1 MDVEVESLTVV
12 NVDNGTDGN
21 HCRRSMQKIR
31 TAEAKMTKESHC
43 CCYMPRDARGLRH
56 SKLRTGVAS

>member
-21 HCRRSMQKIR
+21 HCRRSMQKIC
-31 TAEAKMTKESHC
+31 TAEAKMTKE
-43 CCYMPRDARGLRH
+43 
-56 SKLRTGVAS
+56 TVVATYPGMHVG